1 MKFPF
6 INLYFLLEFNISES
20 LANYMTMVVDTKY
33 SIQNDFM
40 VEIQNDDDNNMLTEL
55 KNQLNNILN
64 KTQLRLDELF
74 KKVAVR

>member
-1 MKFPF
+1 MLP
-6 INLYFLLEFNISES
+6 ECNISES

-40 VEIQNDDDNNMLTEL
+40 VEIQNDEDNDMLTEL

>member
-1 MKFPF
+1 MKFSF
-6 INLYFLLEFNISES
+6 INHYFLLEFNISES